1 MDVCGRTVVS
11 RVIYQFELLAE
22 FRANLV
28 NLSQLGH
35 RFPSKYRHIGGT
47 KRTTTVKSRQRC
59 FALKYFD
66 ETLPDTCDKF
76 SNTKWL
82 SYFLFHFL
90 FISFPSYL
98 KAHRIYQ
105 PSLQRIHPIRRLTSS
120 KRSPNNRPAFTR
132 KKT

>member
-28 NLSQLGH
+28 NLSQLGR

-47 KRTTTVKSRQRC
+47 ERTTSVKSLQRC

-66 ETLPDTCDKF
+66 ETLPDMRDEF
-76 SNTKWL
+76 SNSKWL
-82 SYFLFHFL
+82 SYFLFRFL
-90 FISFPSYL
+90 FVSFPCYL
-98 KAHRIYQ
+98 KAYRIYQ
-105 PSLQRIHPIRRLTSS
+105 PSLQRTHPIRR
-120 KRSPNNRPAFTR
+120 
-132 KKT
+132 